1 MPAYN
6 FYEFAVAFYNHV
18 IRLAE
23 GFDRLDVVFDRYFK
37 SNSKVKIRKGQG
49 STAAQVLQ
57 ISDDVPFPRN
67 SLTLFLCHTDNKY
80 ELRLYSA
87 SKIVS
92 IHSDVGNTHLL
103 LCAPHHNCVISF
115 PPTVNDIVFQ
125 ISSTAQETNQ
135 KIIRQALYC
144 IKVGYSFIEIESI
157 DTDLL
162 ILLLAYIAMELV
174 SDNDSFNLY
183 FQLVTPNPTWCNIL
197 SLVEH
202 LTIDVCKASLYFYAL
217 TGCDTVSSFSG
228 KGKYTFFDAWI
239 ESKKKKDL
247 TKTFFKLGNMP
258 VLINSDDKNTQ
269 EFLVKSVYFE
279 NVKDIEILVAMK

>member
-1 MPAYN
+1 M
-6 FYEFAVAFYNHV
+6 
-18 IRLAE
+18 
-23 GFDRLDVVFDRYFK
+23 
-37 SNSKVKIRKGQG
+37 
-49 STAAQVLQ
+49 
-57 ISDDVPFPRN
+57 
-67 SLTLFLCHTDNKY
+67 
-80 ELRLYSA
+80 
-87 SKIVS
+87 
-92 IHSDVGNTHLL
+92 
-103 LCAPHHNCVISF
+103 
-115 PPTVNDIVFQ
+115 FQ
-125 ISSTAQETNQ
+125 ISSTAQEANQ